1 MRTHHPGKAPAVD
14 RPVRTVKPA
23 ADLHATISRSAVG
36 NVPGGRGQPLAAP
49 VTEGMGARL
58 GGDFSRVP
66 IYSGSA
72 ARAAAADALVS
83 TSGSHAVV
91 GDGSAGTH
99 ILALQRSIGNAA
111 VSRMLGQARHAPAAV
126 QRSAV
131 HDVLRAPGQPLSAPV
146 KEEMEARFG
155 ANFSQVRVHTDDAAR
170 ASVAAVGA
178 RAYTSGNHV
187 VIEPGAADRRTL
199 AHELAHVIQQRQGPV
214 SGTDDG
220 SGLSLS
226 DPSDRFER
234 VAEATAE
241 RALRGTLRRPENA
254 GEASSASPA
263 DRRALQG
270 GPSTPGGLPN
280 VARLQRSI
288 GCHTDAAGQPQF
300 QIDNVRPPWTG
311 LAAGIATGINQQI
324 AHIIAFEVIQ
334 NDLANILNSMLAARG
349 TPNFPGQSQRLIDL
363 CDALFNYAVA
373 PAVAPA
379 FALEQAN
386 MVTNR
391 TNLINAISNSP
402 PGPLNPAQRTPLTNL
417 VDVLLR
423 DLNSCFP
430 NLRVGNAAANQSIG
444 YSIDAEFLPGT
455 YWYTTGLVLTN
466 GAAPAASQV
475 PAAVPPAN
483 IINGIQGP
491 ATGPGVVGFQQIMVG
506 SPPAAAAG
514 TWGIE
519 CLRLTPEHESKVYQY
534 QTHSTLGL
542 SFVTSGT
549 GGGALFPQFI
559 GVGPAMAGPPSAGT
573 HLSSTQMPTAHRNP
587 PFPVLVRGG
596 AVPFLF
602 Q

>member
-226 DPSDRFER
+226 DPSDR
-234 VAEATAE
+234 
-241 RALRGTLRRPENA
+241 
-254 GEASSASPA
+254 SSV
-263 DRRALQG
+263 
-270 GPSTPGGLPN
+270 LPK
-280 VARLQRSI
+280 
-288 GCHTDAAGQPQF
+288 P
-300 QIDNVRPPWTG
+300 
-311 LAAGIATGINQQI
+311 
-324 AHIIAFEVIQ
+324 
-334 NDLANILNSMLAARG
+334 
-349 TPNFPGQSQRLIDL
+349 
-363 CDALFNYAVA
+363 
-373 PAVAPA
+373 
-379 FALEQAN
+379 
-386 MVTNR
+386 
-391 TNLINAISNSP
+391 
-402 PGPLNPAQRTPLTNL
+402 
-417 VDVLLR
+417 
-423 DLNSCFP
+423 
-430 NLRVGNAAANQSIG
+430 
-444 YSIDAEFLPGT
+444 
-455 YWYTTGLVLTN
+455 
-466 GAAPAASQV
+466 
-475 PAAVPPAN
+475 
-483 IINGIQGP
+483 
-491 ATGPGVVGFQQIMVG
+491 
-506 SPPAAAAG
+506 
-514 TWGIE
+514 
-519 CLRLTPEHESKVYQY
+519 
-534 QTHSTLGL
+534 
-542 SFVTSGT
+542 
-549 GGGALFPQFI
+549 
-559 GVGPAMAGPPSAGT
+559 PPSAPFAGPSGGRKT
-573 HLSSTQMPTAHRNP
+573 PAKHRPRHLRIGGPCKAGRLPRAGCRMSPGSSDQSAAIQTLPGNRSSKSTMSGRPGP
-587 PFPVLVRGG
+587 GWLPG
-596 AVPFLF
+596 
-602 Q
+602 